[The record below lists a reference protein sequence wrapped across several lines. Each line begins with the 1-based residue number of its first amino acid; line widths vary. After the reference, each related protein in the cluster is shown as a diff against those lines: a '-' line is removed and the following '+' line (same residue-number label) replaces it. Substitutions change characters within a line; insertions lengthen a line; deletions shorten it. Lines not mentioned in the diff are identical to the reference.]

1 MDATIIIYAL
11 VAAIIGA
18 AISYFVCHRS
28 GTQQSTSNQHL
39 PQIDEEKL
47 NKAYELQVRETEK
60 SKAEITKSY
69 ESKIQEY
76 EKSAE
81 KLKAKYESLLAE
93 SKQQIAALD
102 EQLKKSVASSTPNEV
117 KGQIPDLDK
126 LKTKIKK
133 LEDEI
138 EEYEDDIDDFKKKLK
153 KKTDENATLQ
163 DQLISFE
170 RSNKHLNEEAERLKD
185 GLQKKAT
192 ELKVK
197 EKSLEFVQEVLT
209 AQLADDKDVKDLYK
223 DIDKLADF
231 VKSNLKE
238 CLKPITQFSKEQEK
252 EIFEIGINKWA
263 LRKKKRWVANKT
275 AIAFVGEFSA
285 GKTSIVNRI
294 LSQDNPNVLK
304 LPVSTKATTAIPTY
318 ISGGEGTFYNFVTP
332 DNLLKNISEDTFKN
346 VSKDVLDQIKGVSSM
361 IQYFVMTYKNPT
373 LNNLSI
379 LDTPGFNSNDKE
391 DAERTIDVINEC
403 DALFWV
409 FDVNAGTVNRI
420 SRKLIKENL
429 HKPLYVVINKVDTKA
444 ASEVDKVEALIKKSL
459 QEDGIK
465 VQQFLRFSAKAPLKD
480 IMNPIHSV
488 QHDRS
493 EDQYMDELLY
503 NVEEFDKDLQN
514 QVRETNKRQL
524 ESFKR
529 CNRLVDEYVSAISIL
544 QQSCQRAAQIP
555 HWETH
560 FLGRDRYEM
569 EADEYNELVDCLD
582 KIADDRVQQLCE
594 LYDSQMEAQQEAHD
608 AYTEYCDKKSDAR
621 ELFNCNREL
630 KKLYNQVNGR

>member
-1 MDATIIIYAL
+1 MVIIYVL
-11 VAAIIGA
+11 VAAVIGA
-18 AISYFVCHRS
+18 AISYFVCHQK
-28 GTQQSTSNQHL
+28 GTQQSTNDQHFS
-39 PQIDEEKL
+39 QIDEEKL
-47 NKAYELQVRETEK
+47 K
-60 SKAEITKSY
+60 SQINKSY

-81 KLKAKYESLLAE
+81 RLKAKYESLLAE

-102 EQLKKSVASSTPNEV
+102 EQLKKSVASSAPNEV
-117 KGQIPDLDK
+117 KGQISDLDK

-138 EEYEDDIDDFKKKLK
+138 EEYEDDIDDYKKKLK
-153 KKTDENATLQ
+153 KKTDENSTLQ

-170 RSNKHLNEEAERLKD
+170 RSNKHLKEETEQLKEGLREKENELDVRK
-185 GLQKKAT
+185 
-192 ELKVK
+192 
-197 EKSLEFVQEVLT
+197 KSLEFVQEVLT
-209 AQLADDKDVKDLYK
+209 ARLSDDKDVKDLYK
-223 DIDKLADF
+223 DIDRLVDF
-231 VKSNLKE
+231 VKNNLKE
-238 CLKPITQFSKEQEK
+238 CLKLIIEFSKEEEK
-252 EIFEIGINKWA
+252 ETFEIGINKWA

-318 ISGGEGTFYNFVTP
+318 ISGGESTYYNFVTP
-332 DNLLKNISEDTFKN
+332 DNLLKNISEETFRN
-346 VSKDVLDQIKGVSSM
+346 VSKEVLDQIKGVSSM

-409 FDVNAGTVNRI
+409 FDVNAGTVNRSSI
-420 SRKLIKENL
+420 ELIKEHL
-429 HKPLYVVINKVDTKA
+429 QKPLYVVINKVDTKA
-444 ASEVDKVEALIKKSL
+444 ASEVDKVEALIKRTL
-459 QEDGIK
+459 QEAGIK

-480 IMNPIHSV
+480 IMNPIRSV

-493 EDQYMDELLY
+493 EDQYMDDLLCK
-503 NVEEFDKDLQN
+503 VEKCDKTLQS
-514 QVRETNKRQL
+514 QVRESNKRQL

-529 CNRLVDEYVSAISIL
+529 CNRLVDEYVRAISL
-544 QQSCQRAAQIP
+544 LRDSCERAAAIP
-555 HWETH
+555 HFEKH
-560 FLGRDRYEM
+560 LFGSNRYEM
-569 EADEYNELVDCLD
+569 KEDEYNELDNCLSD
-582 KIADDRVQQLCE
+582 IADDRVQQLCK
-594 LYDSQMEAQQEAHD
+594 LYDSQMEAQQKAHND
-608 AYTEYCDKKSDAR
+608 YTNYCDEKSDAR

>member
-1 MDATIIIYAL
+1 MIIIYVL
-11 VAAIIGA
+11 VAAVIGA
-18 AISYFVCHRS
+18 AISYFVCHQR
-28 GTQQSTSNQHL
+28 GTQQSTSDQHL

-47 NKAYELQVRETEK
+47 K
-60 SKAEITKSY
+60 SQINRSY

-81 KLKAKYESLLAE
+81 QLKAKYESLLAE

-102 EQLKKSVASSTPNEV
+102 EQLKKSVASSAPNDV

-138 EEYEDDIDDFKKKLK
+138 EEYEDDIDDYKKKLK
-153 KKTDENATLQ
+153 KKTDENSTLQ

-170 RSNKHLNEEAERLKD
+170 RSNKHLKEETEQLKEGLREKENELNVRENSLK
-185 GLQKKAT
+185 
-192 ELKVK
+192 
-197 EKSLEFVQEVLT
+197 FVQEVLT
-209 AQLADDKDVKDLYK
+209 ARLSDNKDVKDLYK
-223 DIDKLADF
+223 DIDRLVDF
-231 VKSNLKE
+231 VKNNLKE
-238 CLKPITQFSKEQEK
+238 CLKPIIEFSKEEEK
-252 EIFEIGINKWA
+252 ETFEIGINKWA

-294 LSQDNPNVLK
+294 LSQDNPNVPK

-318 ISGGEGTFYNFVTP
+318 ISGGESTYYNFVTP
-332 DNLLKNISEDTFKN
+332 DNLLKNISEKTFSN
-346 VSKDVLDQIKGVSSM
+346 VSKEVLDQIKGVSSM

-379 LDTPGFNSNDKE
+379 LDTPGFSSNDKE
-391 DAERTIDVINEC
+391 DAERTIEVINEC

-409 FDVNAGTVNRI
+409 FDVNTGDINRA

-444 ASEVDKVEALIKKSL
+444 ASEVDKVEALIKKTL
-459 QEDGIK
+459 QDEGIK
-465 VQQFLRFSAKAPLKD
+465 VQQFLRFSAKAPLND
-480 IMNPIHSV
+480 IMNPIRSV
-488 QHDRS
+488 LHDSS

-503 NVEEFDKDLQN
+503 NVEEFDKKLQS
-514 QVRETNKRQL
+514 QVRELNKRQL

-529 CNRLVDEYVSAISIL
+529 CNRLVDEYVRAISAL
-544 QQSCQRAAQIP
+544 RNSCDRAAAIP

-560 FLGRDRYEM
+560 FFGSDRFEM
-569 EADEYNELVDCLD
+569 EANEYNELVNCLSD
-582 KIADDRVQQLCE
+582 IADDRVQQLCE
-594 LYDSQMEAQQEAHD
+594 LYDSQMEAQREAHD
-608 AYTEYCDKKSDAR
+608 TYTEYCDKKSDAR